1 MMIWL
6 EGALNPNEIRD
17 KIIQEG
23 DLEFRDRLISFLDD
37 TILNSIPKDP
47 DPNLTVP
54 SSRHHPCSVR
64 GINIGLNMSP
74 EEQKQMH
81 QKDSYHLVKCCQ
93 VHKHSKTCYKYWKG
107 PPNPKECRF
116 DLDENNIC
124 PETTFDMESGEICFR
139 CLDGLVNNFNDTIL
153 EAIQCNMDIKFIGSG
168 PAAKAVT
175 FYITTL
181 LTISQNL
188 SSRLTSHMLPW
199 N

>member
-1 MMIWL
+1 
-6 EGALNPNEIRD
+6 
-17 KIIQEG
+17 
-23 DLEFRDRLISFLDD
+23 
-37 TILNSIPKDP
+37 
-47 DPNLTVP
+47 
-54 SSRHHPCSVR
+54 
-64 GINIGLNMSP
+64 MSP

-107 PPNPKECRF
+107 PPNPKEFRF

-124 PETTFDMESGEICFR
+124 PETSFDMESGEICFR

-188 SSRLTSHMLPW
+188 SSRLTLHMLP
-199 N
+199 